1 MLTWVLSRDCWH
13 DRPVTFHKM
22 FWDQVFNNPS
32 ELVWRGVFSQ
42 VGVPKRRPVWKLTS
56 SQIAALAAT
65 APGSGRHFHVLE
77 HYVGHVL
84 MQDAGNNVR
93 QGLKQLMVKLIGG
106 GQVANT
112 SKAVQDVTSLFFAP
126 VSQH

>member
-1 MLTWVLSRDCWH
+1 
-13 DRPVTFHKM
+13 M

>member
-1 MLTWVLSRDCWH
+1 MWRVSMLRNEW
-13 DRPVTFHKM
+13 KM
-22 FWDQVFNNPS
+22 T
-32 ELVWRGVFSQ
+32 
-42 VGVPKRRPVWKLTS
+42 VGE
-56 SQIAALAAT
+56 IAAMAAT
-65 APGSGRHFHVLE
+65 VLVDPKGFHVLE